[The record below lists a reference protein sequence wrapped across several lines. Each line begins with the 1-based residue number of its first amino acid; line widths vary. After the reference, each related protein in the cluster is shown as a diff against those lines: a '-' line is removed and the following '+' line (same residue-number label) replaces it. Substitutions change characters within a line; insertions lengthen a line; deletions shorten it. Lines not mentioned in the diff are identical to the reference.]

1 MNKHPPL
8 ALIAVA
14 HCASS
19 ARLDAWSRMLCALAL
34 MAVIPS
40 PHPAWP
46 LLAVAAG
53 LLQLFFAL
61 RLGFDRPVFENW
73 AACPENASREALAA
87 FDAALAQTG
96 LRRQA
101 GERDLAQRL
110 GGLRSLFRRQLLA
123 FAVQLAAMLGTVV
136 TLILR

>member
-1 MNKHPPL
+1 MSNPPPL
-8 ALIAVA
+8 AMIAVA

-34 MAVIPS
+34 MALIPS

-46 LLAVAAG
+46 LFAVTAG
-53 LLQLFFAL
+53 LMQLFFAL
-61 RLGFDRPVFENW
+61 RLGFDRPIFENW
-73 AACPENASREALAA
+73 AACPESPSREALAA

-96 LRRQA
+96 LRQQT

-110 GGLRSLFRRQLLA
+110 NGLKSLFRRQILA